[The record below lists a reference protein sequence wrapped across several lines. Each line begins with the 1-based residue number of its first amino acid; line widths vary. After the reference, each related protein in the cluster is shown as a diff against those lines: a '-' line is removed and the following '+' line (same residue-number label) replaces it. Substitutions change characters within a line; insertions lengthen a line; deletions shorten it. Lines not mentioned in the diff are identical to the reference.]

1 MTADEFPTESLNRIL
16 VAVETIE
23 ESLGVLAR
31 KQQISREDFKADSD
45 TRDIVERRFVKLTEA
60 SIDIGEELVKYE
72 RGEPPASNPAS
83 MRVLGELDILTP
95 PVPKRWHRQPD
106 FATFSR
112 IRTDRSSTTIWS
124 TMRCRIWIA
133 IGYSSS
139 KLATIS
145 MHSVFLKTTSVL
157 VESLIGSSPS

>member
-83 MRVLGELDILTP
+83 MRALGKLDILTP
-95 PVPKRWHRQPD
+95 PVAEEMAQAARFRNVLSHTYGQIINQD
-106 FATFSR
+106 IVYNALQDL
-112 IRTDRSSTTIWS
+112 DRY
-124 TMRCRIWIA
+124 R
-133 IGYSSS
+133 
-139 KLATIS
+139 LFVQQIS
-145 MHSVFLKTTSVL
+145 NYLDTLGVL
-157 VESLIGSSPS
+157 EDE